1 LATQQK
7 LAQKL
12 EVGFNALQKQGKLL
26 TPTTFLQMVAHLAL
40 PTEQVEILRETAN
53 HVIEAVNDTKPLNHF
68 AFKDGAS
75 LLLRAKN
82 NRHDPEM
89 QELFLQEGVDVVK
102 AARPK
107 INGMLQYKAY
117 HLLEKLQTELAT
129 VYQQLEEPQ
138 KAQQY
143 LKQAKASGISALE
156 EGGYARFV
164 AGFLEGLINFQSSQ
178 FTDVQTQALKDS
190 LNLIASD
197 RRPFS
202 QAISSLESKLGNAG
216 LNMQLAYEAEATGGM
231 IFVERFLNLN
241 RDFLKS
247 NVGAVYNEL
256 MALSNHEKLK
266 AVNEFRQSMPSSA
279 MLRQILKMRED
290 FDDNQ
295 YRAIRELSPF
305 PQTYAEELPHREGLL
320 AKGIKFEPYPNP

>member
-1 LATQQK
+1 MWWTTVLPPAVVTGVTTGLTTGVLNDVVLKPYVIDKLISKSNPLEPLSKEMLAVQQELLATQQK

-117 HLLEKLQTELAT
+117 HLLEKSQTELAT

-164 AGFLEGLINFQSSQ
+164 AGFLEGLINFQSS
-178 FTDVQTQALKDS
+178 
-190 LNLIASD
+190 
-197 RRPFS
+197 
-202 QAISSLESKLGNAG
+202 
-216 LNMQLAYEAEATGGM
+216 
-231 IFVERFLNLN
+231 
-241 RDFLKS
+241 
-247 NVGAVYNEL
+247 
-256 MALSNHEKLK
+256 
-266 AVNEFRQSMPSSA
+266 
-279 MLRQILKMRED
+279 
-290 FDDNQ
+290 
-295 YRAIRELSPF
+295 
-305 PQTYAEELPHREGLL
+305 
-320 AKGIKFEPYPNP
+320 